1 MTDDVCVLLPTY
13 DEAATVADVV
23 ADFRSHG
30 YENVLVIDGGVD
42 GRHARPRPRG
52 GRPR

>member
-23 ADFRSHG
+23 ADFRERTASRL
-30 YENVLVIDGGVD
+30 ER
-42 GRHARPRPRG
+42 GR
-52 GRPR
+52 